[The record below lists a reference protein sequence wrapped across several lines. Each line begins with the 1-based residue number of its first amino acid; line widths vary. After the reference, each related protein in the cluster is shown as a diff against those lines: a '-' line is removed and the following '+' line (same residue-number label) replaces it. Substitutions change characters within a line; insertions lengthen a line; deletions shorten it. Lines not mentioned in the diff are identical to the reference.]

1 MANYAQQIAAL
12 RQQRAQYDYAV
23 QAENIKQDYA
33 EAARLR
39 DEAARRGDADSWHNY
54 DRDCETLENDW
65 ARYFAPTQQ
74 QPQVDPRLTAYANR
88 KKVFLDR
95 HGMAAVQAM
104 DLAHAYAT
112 RPRNPSTNNPGATG
126 MGLQP
131 GSPAYFKAIDDLLE
145 MYAKD
150 YGLKYDPKEDTV
162 GPNEAA
168 RISGVRHDEYNNGVK
183 QMWQMGRNSAAESA
197 QTWMKKVG

>member
-1 MANYAQQIAAL
+1 
-12 RQQRAQYDYAV
+12 
-23 QAENIKQDYA
+23 
-33 EAARLR
+33 
-39 DEAARRGDADSWHNY
+39 
-54 DRDCETLENDW
+54 
-65 ARYFAPTQQ
+65 
-74 QPQVDPRLTAYANR
+74 
-88 KKVFLDR
+88 
-95 HGMAAVQAM
+95 
-104 DLAHAYAT
+104 
-112 RPRNPSTNNPGATG
+112 